1 MQMPGYLD
9 LLAQLGV
16 GGAHPGGFMLTK
28 EIIEL
33 EIIPESAT
41 ILDAG
46 CGTGQT
52 LQFLK
57 SLNYNVTG
65 LDIDPIMLLK
75 AKNRLKEDKCL
86 VQGSVEN
93 LPFKDKQFD
102 FIFCESVLSFTDS
115 VQSLRELNRVMK
127 DNGVLLAIE
136 VTSTDQPDR
145 KLKEKIQSF
154 YGFHHLFNEDE
165 WKSAIKSAGF
175 QKIEVRTEQD
185 FLIEEDEP
193 TTEFDMS
200 DNLEPVYFDMLA
212 EHEKLREAYHLA
224 VQFRIFRCVK

>member
-1 MQMPGYLD
+1 
-9 LLAQLGV
+9 
-16 GGAHPGGFMLTK
+16 
-28 EIIEL
+28 
-33 EIIPESAT
+33 
-41 ILDAG
+41 
-46 CGTGQT
+46 
-52 LQFLK
+52 
-57 SLNYNVTG
+57 VTG

-93 LPFKDKQFD
+93 LPFKEKQFD

-136 VTSTDQPDR
+136 VTAADQTDR

-154 YGFHHLFNEDE
+154 YGFHHLFNEEE

-175 QKIEVRTEQD
+175 QKIEVRTEDD
-185 FLIEEDEP
+185 FIIEEDEP

-200 DNLEPVYFDMLA
+200 ENLDPVYFDMLA

-224 VQFRIFRCVK
+224 VQFRIFRCMK